1 MSIGIRKM
9 LRCGFDRMVQ
19 FRAIRRFARNQNGA
33 TAVEFGMIAVP
44 FLGLMFAILETAMV
58 FFAGQ
63 ILETATAD
71 TARLIMTGQAQN
83 SSPPLTQST
92 FKDKVCTRLVA
103 LFDCANGMYV
113 DVRNYTAFSS
123 ADISRPLDSE
133 RKLVNNFVY
142 QPGGPGD
149 IVVVRLIYPWP
160 VHLSMLDLGLAD
172 MAGNKRLLM
181 ATAVFRNEP
190 Y

>member
-1 MSIGIRKM
+1 MAYMSTCGTIRHSH
-9 LRCGFDRMVQ
+9 
-19 FRAIRRFARNQNGA
+19 RR
-33 TAVEFGMIAVP
+33 
-44 FLGLMFAILETAMV
+44 
-58 FFAGQ
+58 
-63 ILETATAD
+63 
-71 TARLIMTGQAQN
+71 
-83 SSPPLTQST
+83 
-92 FKDKVCTRLVA
+92 
-103 LFDCANGMYV
+103 
-113 DVRNYTAFSS
+113 
-123 ADISRPLDSE
+123 RPLDSE